1 MSFRKLR
8 GVRLSEE
15 KQGLIRYTCLNYAS
29 RPKWEQEK
37 IRHLCDE
44 HGGQHSRALFEV
56 MTTKRSITAI
66 ALEHAVS
73 ESVLYRARKSFFEN
87 WREKRLTKN

>member
-37 IRHLCDE
+37 IRHLCDV
-44 HGGQHSRALFEV
+44 HGGQYSRALFEI
-56 MTTKRSITAI
+56 MTTQRSVA
-66 ALEHAVS
+66 AVARDYAVS
-73 ESVLYRARKSFFEN
+73 ESVLYERRKAFYEGWN
-87 WREKRLTKN
+87 RR

>member
-37 IRHLCDE
+37 IRHLCEE
-44 HGGQHSRALFEV
+44 HGGQYSCALFEV
-56 MTTKRSITAI
+56 MTTQRSITAI
-66 ALEHAVS
+66 AEAHAVS
-73 ESVLYRARKSFFEN
+73 ESVLYERRKAFYEG
-87 WREKRLTKN
+87 WYRRG

>member
-56 MTTKRSITAI
+56 MTTQKSITGI
-66 ALEHAVS
+66 ARAYAVS
-73 ESVLYRARKSFFEN
+73 DSVLYERRKAFYEG
-87 WREKRLTKN
+87 WYRRG

>member
-15 KQGLIRYTCLNYAS
+15 KQGLVRYTCLNYAS

-37 IRHLCDE
+37 IRRLCDE
-44 HGGQHSRALFEV
+44 HGGPFSHALFEV
-56 MTTKRSITAI
+56 MTTQRSITAI
-66 ALEHAVS
+66 AGEHAVS
-73 ESVLYRARKSFFEN
+73 ESVLYERRKALYESWF
-87 WREKRLTKN
+87 KR

>member
-37 IRHLCDE
+37 IRRLCE
-44 HGGQHSRALFEV
+44 VHGGQYSRALFEV
-56 MTTKRSITAI
+56 MTTRRSVVAI
-66 ALEHAVS
+66 AQAHAVS
-73 ESVLYRARKSFFEN
+73 ESVLYERRKAFYEGWFD
-87 WREKRLTKN
+87 